1 MATNIA
7 SEEENNDEAAWWIP
21 DLQAPPLFYLRQ
33 RLTEGSSVAGNIPLI
48 SLKKWFQNPL
58 ERKP

>member
-7 SEEENNDEAAWWIP
+7 SEEENNDEAAWRIP
-21 DLQAPPLFYLRQ
+21 DLLAPPLFYLCHC
-33 RLTEGSSVAGNIPLI
+33 LTKGSSVAGNVPLI

>member
-21 DLQAPPLFYLRQ
+21 DLQAPLFPLFM
-33 RLTEGSSVAGNIPLI
+33 SVPYKRFLGIE
-48 SLKKWFQNPL
+48 QHTTD
-58 ERKP
+58 